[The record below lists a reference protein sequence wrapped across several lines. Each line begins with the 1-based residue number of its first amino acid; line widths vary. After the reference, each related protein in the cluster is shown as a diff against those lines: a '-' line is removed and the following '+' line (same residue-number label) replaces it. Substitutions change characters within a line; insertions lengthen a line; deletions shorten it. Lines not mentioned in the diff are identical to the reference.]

1 MYSILWVAEVHRW
14 LHVCKAVWRIPFF
27 VIATQTLRILEDS
40 LIWESVVRA
49 LVAGEILG

>member
-1 MYSILWVAEVHRW
+1 MYSILGVAEVHRW

-27 VIATQTLRILEDS
+27 VIATLEDS